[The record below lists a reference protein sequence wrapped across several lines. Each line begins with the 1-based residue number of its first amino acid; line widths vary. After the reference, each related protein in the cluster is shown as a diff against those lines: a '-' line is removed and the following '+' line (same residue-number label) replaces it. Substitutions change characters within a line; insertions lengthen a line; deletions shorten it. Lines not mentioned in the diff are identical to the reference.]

1 MTRWGDRVLAA
12 HLAAQAARAAAPAKK
27 AQRAKF
33 NNVKVDVDGQLVD
46 SGKEARRARELE
58 QLQAAGVIQD
68 LKRQVRFVLAPAVHL
83 VGEARKKPALR
94 YFADFTYL
102 QDGQLVVED
111 AKSPPTRKLA
121 SYRNKKH
128 LMATVHGIHIKEV

>member
-1 MTRWGDRVLAA
+1 MTRWGDRVLRA
-12 HLAAQAARAAAPAKK
+12 HLAAQAKRLEAPAKK
-27 AQRAKF
+27 GRRSKF

-46 SGKEARRARELE
+46 SGKEATRLRELE
-58 QLQAAGVIQD
+58 QLAAAGVIQD
-68 LKRQVRFVLAPAVHL
+68 LKHQVRFVLAPAVHL
-83 VGEARKKPALR
+83 AGEARKKPALR
-94 YFADFTYL
+94 YYADFTYI

>member
-1 MTRWGDRVLAA
+1 MARWGDRVLAA
-12 HLAAQAARAAAPAKK
+12 HLAAQAKRAEAPAKK
-27 AQRAKF
+27 AKRAKF
-33 NNVKVDVDGQLVD
+33 NNVKVDHGGQLVD
-46 SGKEARRARELE
+46 SGKEATRLRELE
-58 QLQAAGVIQD
+58 QLQAAGVITE
-68 LKRQVRFVLAPAVHL
+68 LKHQVRFVLAPAVHL

-94 YFADFTYL
+94 YYADFTYM

-111 AKSPPTRKLA
+111 VKSAPTRKLA